1 MSETEEFIKKIE
13 DAMITGKDAT
23 PMDEWESGF
32 NSGLSWAVRILKKDK
47 SAY

>member
-1 MSETEEFIKKIE
+1 MEEIETFIKKIE

>member
-1 MSETEEFIKKIE
+1 MDNIEDFIKKIE
-13 DAMITGKDAT
+13 DAMIGEEDAT

-32 NSGLSWAVRILKKDK
+32 NSGLKWAVRILKKDK

>member
-13 DAMITGKDAT
+13 DAKITGKEAT

-32 NSGLSWAVRILKKDK
+32 NSGLEWSIRILKKDK

>member
-1 MSETEEFIKKIE
+1 MEELEDFIKKIE
-13 DAMITGKDAT
+13 DAMINEEST

-32 NSGLSWAVRILKKDK
+32 NTGLKWAVRILKKDK